1 MAILDMPVE
10 KVGAAI
16 KEGRVTICVVG
27 LGYVGLPLA
36 ALLAEKG
43 AKVIGADINEKTTA
57 LINSGKSH
65 IHETDS
71 STLLKEGAKLLGCT
85 CPNCGAKIFDLKG
98 ETFCPSCG
106 KIVEVTPSGVIISS
120 TAEVSR
126 HKFSKVRTLSDVVQQ
141 QVKRGNLEATTD
153 IKKAISQADVIVAT
167 IPTPLQ
173 NGKPDLSYLEITS
186 ENIAAA
192 LKKGQLVI
200 LKSTVSPGTT
210 ENVLKP
216 ILEKTGLK
224 AGKDFGLAYIPERI
238 AEGNAL
244 FEFQNIPRVC
254 GGVSER
260 DTKLAA
266 AVFSVLGPR
275 VYEVSSPSI
284 AEAAKLF
291 ENTYRDVNI
300 ALANEFAL
308 VCEALGL
315 DVTQVIDAANTNP
328 KARIL
333 FPSCGVG
340 GYCLTKDSFYLIEP
354 ALEKGY
360 NAELIRKARKLNEQ
374 MPAHTVGLAEKA
386 LGALK
391 EKKVVVLGL
400 SFKGNT
406 DDTRETP
413 AKTICSELKRRGAK
427 VYVFDPFVPKEKQL
441 EFGYTSN
448 DPYEAL
454 SGADCLMIAADHTQ
468 FKNLDLAKIKSA
480 MRNPLIVD
488 GRNLID
494 RNKAKKAGFAYF
506 GIGR

>member
-1 MAILDMPVE
+1 MTILDSPPEQVTRDIQE
-10 KVGAAI
+10 GKVG
-16 KEGRVTICVVG
+16 ICVVG

-43 AKVIGADINEKTTA
+43 AKVIGADINERIVSMVT
-57 LINSGKSH
+57 SGKSH
-65 IHETDS
+65 IHETDA
-71 STLLKEGAKLLGCT
+71 STLLKEGAKTLGCT
-85 CPNCGAKIFDLKG
+85 CPNCGAKIFDFKG

-106 KIVEVTPSGVIISS
+106 RIVEITSSGVVISA
-120 TAEVSR
+120 TASVSR
-126 HKFSKVRTLSDVVQQ
+126 HKFDKVRTLDDIVSEQI
-141 QVKRGNLEATTD
+141 KKGSLKATTD
-153 IKKAISQADVIVAT
+153 IKAAIQDSEIIIAT

-186 ENIAAA
+186 ENIASV
-192 LKKGQLVI
+192 LRKGQIVI

-210 ENVLKP
+210 QNILRP

-224 AGKDFGLAYIPERI
+224 AGKDFGLAYVPERI

-254 GGVSER
+254 GGVCER

-266 AVFSVLGPR
+266 AVFSILGPK
-275 VYEVSSPSI
+275 VYEVSSPSV

-328 KARIL
+328 KAKIL

-340 GYCLTKDSFYLIEP
+340 GYCLTKDSFYLVEP

-360 NAELIRKARKLNEQ
+360 NAELIRMARKLNDS
-374 MPAHTVGLAEKA
+374 MPLHTVALAENA
-386 LGALK
+386 LGTLK
-391 EKKVVVLGL
+391 DKKVVVMGL
-400 SFKGNT
+400 AFKGNT
-406 DDTRETP
+406 DDIRETP
-413 AKTICSELKRRGAK
+413 AKAICYELKRRNAK
-427 VYVFDPFVPKEKQL
+427 VYVFDPFVPKERQID
-441 EFGYTSN
+441 FGYLAHE
-448 DPYEAL
+448 PYEAL
-454 SGADCLMIAADHTQ
+454 KGADCLLIAADHAQ
-468 FKNLDLAKIKSA
+468 FKNLDLVRIKGL
-480 MRNPLIVD
+480 MHKPLIVD
-488 GRNLID
+488 GRNIVD
-494 RNKAKKAGFAYF
+494 CKKAKELGFAYF

>member
-1 MAILDMPVE
+1 MTILDVPPDRI
-10 KVGAAI
+10 GALV
-16 KEGRVTICVVG
+16 KERELSICVVG

-36 ALLAEKG
+36 ALFAEKG
-43 AKVIGADINEKTTA
+43 AKVIGADINERIVS
-57 LINSGKSH
+57 LVSSGKSH

-85 CPNCGAKIFDLKG
+85 CPNCGAKIFEFKG

-106 KIVEVTPSGVIISS
+106 RIVEVTPSGVVMSS
-120 TAEVSR
+120 TGEVSR
-126 HKFSKVRTLSDVVQQ
+126 HKFDKVRTLSDVVQQ
-141 QVKRGNLEATTD
+141 QVKKGNLEATTD
-153 IKKAISQADVIVAT
+153 IKSAIKQADVIIAT
-167 IPTPLQ
+167 IPTPLN

-186 ENIAAA
+186 ETIASS

-244 FEFQNIPRVC
+244 FEFQSIPRVC

-266 AVFSVLGPR
+266 AVFSVLGPK

-328 KARIL
+328 KAKIL

-386 LGALK
+386 LGTLK
-391 EKKVVVLGL
+391 NKKIVVIGL

-413 AKTICSELKRRGAK
+413 AKTICMELKRREAK
-427 VYVFDPFVPKEKQL
+427 VYVFDPLVPKEKQID
-441 EFGYTSN
+441 FGYTTE
-448 DPYEAL
+448 DPYQAL
-454 SGADCLMIAADHTQ
+454 KDADCLLIAADHAQ
-468 FKNLDLAKIKSA
+468 FKNLDLSKIKTL

-494 RNKAKKAGFAYF
+494 SNKAKKLGFAYF